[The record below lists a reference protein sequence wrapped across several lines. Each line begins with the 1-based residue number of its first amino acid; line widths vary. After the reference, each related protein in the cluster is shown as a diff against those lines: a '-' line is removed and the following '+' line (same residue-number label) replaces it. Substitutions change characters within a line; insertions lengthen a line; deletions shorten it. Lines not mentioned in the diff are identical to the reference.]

1 MSLFPELL
9 RLGGSVVIILFT
21 LVLYFLSIL
30 SKRLGEVM
38 GMKKYY
44 YLYYTGIVFMLLG
57 SGIMILSFDNFQNTH
72 FVGDLFFAT
81 GLTLG
86 LIATIKYWGW
96 LIKELGK
103 KSDS

>member
-1 MSLFPELL
+1 MSLFPESF
-9 RLGGSVVIILFT
+9 RLAGSIEIILFM

-44 YLYYTGIVFMLLG
+44 YIYYIGMFFMLLG
-57 SGIMILSFDNFQNTH
+57 SIIAALSFENFQKTR
-72 FVGDLFFAT
+72 FVGNVFFAIGIT
-81 GLTLG
+81 FG

-96 LIKELGK
+96 LIKELIK
-103 KSDS
+103 KSYS